1 MKLPSFRRLIRTDFK
16 QEFQALVD
24 QLSVSINIG
33 IENIYDALNRKIT
46 LRDNIACTV
55 KEIDVKVDA
64 SGTPLS
70 TTQFQMDITNR
81 LDGITV
87 LNAINLDVSTNYP
100 TSGIFISWTQTQTGI
115 LLNNITGLRPNQT
128 YRLKIVAYGV

>member
-1 MKLPSFRRLIRTDFK
+1 MRLPSFRRLIRTDFK

-33 IENIYDALNRKIT
+33 IENLYDALNRKLT

-64 SGTPLS
+64 AGTPLS
-70 TTQFQMDITNR
+70 TTLFQMDITNR
-81 LDGITV
+81 LDGIVV
-87 LNAINLDVSTNYP
+87 LNALNQDDSSTYP
-100 TSGIFISWTQTQTGI
+100 TSGLFISWTQTQNGI
-115 LLNNITGLRPNQT
+115 LINNIKGLQANQT
-128 YRLKIVAYGV
+128 YRLKLVAFGV

>member
-33 IENIYDALNRKIT
+33 IENLYDALNRKLT

-64 SGTPLS
+64 SGTPTA
-70 TTQFQMDITNR
+70 TTLFKMDISNR
-81 LDGITV
+81 LEGITV
-87 LNAINLDVSTNYP
+87 LNALNIDDSTGYP
-100 TSGIFISWTQTQTGI
+100 TGGIFISWTQTQNGI
-115 LLNNITGLRPNQT
+115 LINNITGLVANQT
-128 YRLKIVAYGV
+128 YRLKLVAFGV

>member
-115 LLNNITGLRPNQT
+115 LINNITGLQANQT
-128 YRLKIVAYGV
+128 YRLKLVAFGV

>member
-1 MKLPSFRRLIRTDFK
+1 MRLPSFRRLIRTDFK

-33 IENIYDALNRKIT
+33 IENLYDALNRKLT

-64 SGTPLS
+64 AGTPTA
-70 TTQFQMDITNR
+70 TTLFQMDISNR
-81 LDGITV
+81 LDGLVV
-87 LNAINLDVSTNYP
+87 LNALNQDDSSIYP
-100 TSGIFISWTQTQTGI
+100 TSGIFVSWTQTQNGI
-115 LLNNITGLRPNQT
+115 LINNIKGLQANQT
-128 YRLKIVAYGV
+128 YRLKIVAFGV